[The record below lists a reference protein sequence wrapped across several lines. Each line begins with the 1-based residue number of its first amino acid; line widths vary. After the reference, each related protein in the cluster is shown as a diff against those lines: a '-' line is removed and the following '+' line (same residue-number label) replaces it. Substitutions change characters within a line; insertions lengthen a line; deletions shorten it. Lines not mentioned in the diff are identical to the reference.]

1 LLLIVLRGVPYA
13 DGGVFAHLLY
23 SWFSLSSIND
33 GPSQRI
39 LAHRRGLSTGPVE
52 VRIGKMAWEIH
63 VDGSRDHLY
72 NVFLHIESL
81 SLWKMKDC

>member
-1 LLLIVLRGVPYA
+1 
-13 DGGVFAHLLY
+13 
-23 SWFSLSSIND
+23 
-33 GPSQRI
+33 
-39 LAHRRGLSTGPVE
+39 LSTGPVE